1 MKKYRNLKKYLE
13 THKEI
18 FTVYPYMLSDA
29 VRELFVVDKVS
40 KKEKQKKI
48 IKAVRQRRPIC
59 KILKDLYH
67 GFRAFW

>member
-1 MKKYRNLKKYLE
+1 
-13 THKEI
+13 
-18 FTVYPYMLSDA
+18 MLSDA